1 MDRYGVFV
9 AIVAAAAILQAV
21 AELGLHTLLTRT
33 VARAPDA
40 AWHELRGALI
50 RQAALF
56 FQRRSSSTGTCRSRT
71 SPPMRIWPGS

>member
-1 MDRYGVFV
+1 MGEASNALTLLLFVLLARGLGVDRYGVFV

-40 AWHELRGALI
+40 AWHELRA
-50 RQAALF
+50 
-56 FQRRSSSTGTCRSRT
+56 
-71 SPPMRIWPGS
+71 P